1 MSASKDTDT
10 GAATPPGTN
19 EEAPS
24 AAIETS
30 AMLPEAPQLEMK
42 AIAPAGDALA
52 TDAPKP
58 AMEPRLVEAKPPA
71 EAAAMAAT
79 PKPIELL
86 KPADIAPAAA
96 ALVEPVVAANAA
108 ASGGNRFALLAASL
122 ALVGAIGV
130 AAGALGAS
138 GLASRSPAPVAGSPL
153 VALDLASLQDTIA
166 ALRRE
171 IAALKSNVD
180 ASARNASAQ
189 FGKLA
194 ERIERSDRAHAEPIA
209 KLSKAVDALQRR
221 TGAAADVTGSV
232 SPRVASAAP
241 VSPPRPAA
249 AAPAPQPPAQPPRAQ
264 YVDGWIL
271 RGVNRG
277 VAYIQ
282 GRTMGVIEVERGDV
296 VPGIGRIDAIRRQE
310 GRWVVVTSR
319 GLIAS
324 R

>member
-1 MSASKDTDT
+1 MSASKDTDA
-10 GAATPPGTN
+10 GAATPPVTI

-24 AAIETS
+24 ATIETS
-30 AMLPEAPQLEMK
+30 ATLPEAPQLEIK
-42 AIAPAGDALA
+42 ATEPAGASA

-58 AMEPRLVEAKPPA
+58 AIEPKLVDAPPLA
-71 EAAAMAAT
+71 ETTAPAAA
-79 PKPIELL
+79 PKPIELP

-96 ALVEPVVAANAA
+96 APAEPVVAAGAA
-108 ASGGNRFALLAASL
+108 APRGNRLALLAASL

-130 AAGALGAS
+130 AAGALGAA
-138 GLASRSPAPVAGSPL
+138 GLASRSAAPVAGSPL

-166 ALRRE
+166 AMRRE
-171 IAALKSNVD
+171 IAVLKSNLD
-180 ASARNASAQ
+180 ASARNTSAQ

-194 ERIERSDRAHAEPIA
+194 ERIERSDRAHAEPVA
-209 KLSKAVDALQRR
+209 KLSKAVEALQRR
-221 TGAAADVTGSV
+221 TDAAADVTGSV
-232 SPRVASAAP
+232 SPSRAASAAP
-241 VSPPRPAA
+241 PPRPAA
-249 AAPAPQPPAQPPRAQ
+249 AAPAPQPVAQPPRAQ

-319 GLIAS
+319 GLIAA